1 MALRLNCLAID
12 SSWDVSSSWIAV
24 VVAVVAVAWVPVPP
38 SCWWSLRFVGVGPK
52 VRE

>member
-12 SSWDVSSSWIAV
+12 SSWDVSSSWITV
-24 VVAVVAVAWVPVPP
+24 VVAVVVVRAPVPP
-38 SCWWSLRFVGVGPK
+38 SCWWGLRFVGVGPK